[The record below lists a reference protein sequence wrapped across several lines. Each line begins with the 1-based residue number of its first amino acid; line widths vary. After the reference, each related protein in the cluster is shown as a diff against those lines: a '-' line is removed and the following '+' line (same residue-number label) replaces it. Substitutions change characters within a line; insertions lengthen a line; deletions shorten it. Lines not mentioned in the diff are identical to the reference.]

1 MVKICLE
8 YSVSVALRVSPILN
22 RRQVYF
28 KSKYDL
34 VKVCFESFLRALGD
48 LDFELYVILDGCPK
62 SFEKI
67 FRENVRGNALRI
79 VNVDRIGNSAT
90 FMLQIFLLSNLASS
104 EYVYFAED
112 DYFYIGSV
120 KEMLELISKKS
131 FIDFLSPYDHPDY
144 HFRKDIHSYKIVS
157 FEYNGRL
164 WKNVMSTCCTF
175 LTRKSTLKE
184 ACVVLESYKDVG
196 DHLMWY
202 LLTHKLPIKSFLKI
216 GYSPRYLRRTMFL
229 LNYARK
235 FSAKHTYSL
244 WAPEPT
250 IATHMQK
257 GCLSPKI
264 DWHKYFSSIH
274 DIVFR

>member
-1 MVKICLE
+1 MS
-8 YSVSVALRVSPILN
+8 YDVSVALRVSPTLN

-28 KSKYDL
+28 KTKYEL
-34 VKVCFESFLRALGD
+34 VKVCFESFVRALEG
-48 LDFELYVILDGCPK
+48 LDFELFVILDGCPK

-67 FRENVRGNALRI
+67 FRENVGGGFLKI
-79 VNVDRIGNSAT
+79 MNVEGIGNVST

-112 DYFYIGSV
+112 DYFYIGSI
-120 KEMLELISKKS
+120 KEMLELISRKS

-144 HFRKDIHSYKIVS
+144 HFRRDIHSYRIVS

-175 LTRKSTLKE
+175 LTRKSILMETFDVLK
-184 ACVVLESYKDVG
+184 SYRDIG

-202 LLTHKLPIKSFLKI
+202 LLTRKVPIKDLMRI
-216 GYSPRYLRRTMFL
+216 DYHPHYLRKVMSL
-229 LNYARK
+229 LKYIGK
-235 FSAKHTYSL
+235 FSAKRVYSL

-250 IATHMQK
+250 IATHMQE

-264 DWHKYFSSIH
+264 DWSKYFNSLEGYA
-274 DIVFR
+274 FR